1 MKLKFL
7 TIKSKTIVAV
17 LLCVLAIGAFCA
29 TYFPIK
35 ASTSPKPLHTIVI
48 DAGHGGIDAGASGKT
63 TGVKESDLN
72 LAYAKCL
79 KSMCEEFDIGV
90 VMTRKDENGLYSPT
104 ASNKKK
110 SEMEKRKSIID
121 SSNADLV
128 VSVHMNS
135 FSLPSCKGAQVYYAM
150 ENQNGKELA
159 ESVQT
164 SLSNSIEGA
173 KKTAQVGDFFVL
185 NCTDKPGILVEFGFL
200 SNPQEE
206 LLLQD
211 KNYMKSMCY
220 SVLGGILNFFK

>member
-7 TIKSKTIVAV
+7 TIKKRTIITI
-17 LLCVLAIGAFCA
+17 LLCILAIGVFCGA
-29 TYFPIK
+29 YFPIK
-35 ASTSPKPLHTIVI
+35 ASTTPKPMHTIVI

-135 FSLPSCKGAQVYYAM
+135 FSLPSCRGAQVYYAM
-150 ENQNGKELA
+150 ENKNGKELA

-164 SLSNSIEGA
+164 SLSNSIECA